1 MSKSQTFN
9 SLKTQKY
16 HKNELQVQKTCLCE
30 ISHHEIVNPGALYC
44 CGEASLNYFIYSWDR
59 WFHRV
64 TIKLRGCDMIVEG
77 WKEEKSYSLFI
88 SDMTFFIFLIYSH
101 GILIN
106 HWQLISVH
114 FPIMA
119 SINLKKTLQKCTA
132 QTKKVQTLWWPSMC
146 EHVVS
151 PSLNHSSTVWAWW
164 ILALSSW
171 NKWKRK
177 KFHWWKKPG
186 HSVYSGSQ
194 LTSLFLDTHCWT

>member
-16 HKNELQVQKTCLCE
+16 KNELQVQKTCLCE

-101 GILIN
+101 GILIH

-119 SINLKKTLQKCTA
+119 SINLKKNPSEMHCPDKKSPDSVVAIDVWTCCVTLPEP
-132 QTKKVQTLWWPSMC
+132 LF
-146 EHVVS
+146 H
-151 PSLNHSSTVWAWW
+151 SLSLMNPGIV
-164 ILALSSW
+164 ILE
-171 NKWKRK
+171 
-177 KFHWWKKPG
+177 
-186 HSVYSGSQ
+186 
-194 LTSLFLDTHCWT
+194 